1 MCCERCPKYEICE
14 EDNHLKDNCCSK
26 CPEYYDC
33 VGMDA
38 RERNSS
44 RDSYRDSDNEDYFG
58 N

>member
-1 MCCERCPKYEICE
+1 MCCEECPKYEKCE
-14 EDNHLKDNCCSK
+14 EANRLKDNCCSK

-38 RERNSS
+38 REGDSF
-44 RDSYRDSDNEDYFG
+44 RDSNRDSSNKDYFE